1 MGDLKIHYP
10 YWTLKVKETFFHLV
24 NRHKEFPLVN
34 RHKAVAKKRPAKV
47 FLASQDKRRPY
58 VTEDRRPYLPVPQ
71 LGAPALVVAVVGF
84 QQA

>member
-10 YWTLKVKETFFHLV
+10 YWTLKVKETFFH
-24 NRHKEFPLVN
+24 LVN